1 MRGLHS
7 MRPSHSEGK
16 PAKDAC
22 AMLRPISAKAA
33 SNSAVPVH
41 TGVTGVAAQ
50 LSSKA
55 SLAPQQHLH
64 LLCQAGVRRKRRDC
78 SMHPITTSHHSLLL
92 RCLGIAGQL
101 AQCKHETDQTKPS
114 HANQLPSSM
123 PTSHV
128 LESPLTLQQEVN
140 HNNHK
145 GSCTTLHR
153 NPAWWRHIAS
163 HAIALACEA
172 TSDSRENTTHCM
184 VQALKA
190 VYDARPGGQ
199 RVCCMHPMTIRSP
212 CRATV
217 GSTKS
222 FSPLAEC
229 GHHMCTCHIACIR
242 SNTFVFCV

>member
-33 SNSAVPVH
+33 SSSAVPVH

-128 LESPLTLQQEVN
+128 LEKSIDTPTGGKPQQ
-140 HNNHK
+140 
-145 GSCTTLHR
+145 SQRLLHH
-153 NPAWWRHIAS
+153 PPS
-163 HAIALACEA
+163 QPCVVEA
-172 TSDSRENTTHCM
+172 HC
-184 VQALKA
+184 KPC
-190 VYDARPGGQ
+190 D
-199 RVCCMHPMTIRSP
+199 SP
-212 CRATV
+212 C
-217 GSTKS
+217 
-222 FSPLAEC
+222 L
-229 GHHMCTCHIACIR
+229 
-242 SNTFVFCV
+242 